1 MKRLIAAAAAAALVL
16 GLAIFCNFQTK
27 STAKA
32 VAQKTGA
39 ILASAAA
46 QKTTGQE
53 QEFCRYWAQ
62 REPVLSL
69 FMNHT
74 TLQEIGLATV
84 KMQTAANNG
93 EFFEVSAAARE
104 IEYTVQKAYEDEKLR
119 WAVLF

>member
-32 VAQKTGA
+32 V
-39 ILASAAA
+39 A

>member
-16 GLAIFCNFQTK
+16 GLAIFCNLQTK

-62 REPVLSL
+62 QEPVLSL

-93 EFFEVSAAARE
+93 EFFAAARE
-104 IEYTVQKAYEDEKLR
+104 IEYSVQKAYEDEKLR